1 MECLLPSHWDSRGPR
16 CMMKRVYYK
25 ADVDKLLERS
35 LVLDSWDDAWE
46 VQQAIFDRIK
56 VHCRWAQTDK
66 FLDGATGPGRAKLEC
81 TQVSWSRPVPEQF
94 AAVMRF
100 GPAGP
105 SIPRDEGRPRTKKR
119 ERKRSG

>member
-66 FLDGATGPGRAKLEC
+66 FLDNVGSYKKQVKEIKRLCFYWRRLEKIRTNICAFETEKL
-81 TQVSWSRPVPEQF
+81 
-94 AAVMRF
+94 M
-100 GPAGP
+100 
-105 SIPRDEGRPRTKKR
+105 EGV
-119 ERKRSG
+119 